1 MVLNLL
7 NDWKHSTLALGIRK
21 WLRKDG
27 RSFLMGKKK
36 NKTKPTRIKK
46 MHLLKREG
54 VYVHITAVSD
64 L

>member
-1 MVLNLL
+1 MN
-7 NDWKHSTLALGIRK
+7 NWKYSTLALGISK

-36 NKTKPTRIKK
+36 PTRIKK
-46 MHLLKREG
+46 KHLLKREG
-54 VYVHITAVSD
+54 IYVYITAVSRCTAEVNTT